1 MLYCAKY
8 EEAINLEYQICKI
21 ETTLERIAM
30 NYLTCTIHVKSFFF
44 LSELFIDKVV
54 SHMKIELKQEC
65 DYIREAECS
74 RVMRNFLKP
83 YPNYY
88 VPKVIDELSGTQIIT
103 SEFISGLT
111 IDKCVDLDQE
121 TRNQIVTNFL
131 VLLLKEL
138 FEFRYMQTDPNWA
151 NFLYNTDTKQVRLNV
166 IFFGPPYDIYF
177 LVRVP
182 LYFFMNFS
190 FTGS

>member
-1 MLYCAKY
+1 MLYFAKY

-74 RVMRNFLKP
+74 RVMRSFLKP

-166 IFFGPPYDIYF
+166 IF
-177 LVRVP
+177 LWA
-182 LYFFMNFS
+182 S
-190 FTGS
+190 S

>member
-1 MLYCAKY
+1 MAVH
-8 EEAINLEYQICKI
+8 LEYQICKI
-21 ETTLERIAM
+21 EAFGNGCDE
-30 NYLTCTIHVKSFFF
+30 LTCTLLLIFF
-44 LSELFIDKVV
+44 LPELFIDKVV

-131 VLLLKEL
+131 VLLLTEL

-151 NFLYNTDTKQVRLNV
+151 NFLYNTDTKQGRLNV
-166 IFFGPPYDIYF
+166 IFFVWGPPYDRLF
-177 LVRVP
+177 
-182 LYFFMNFS
+182 NFS
-190 FTGS
+190 

>member
-1 MLYCAKY
+1 MYS
-8 EEAINLEYQICKI
+8 
-21 ETTLERIAM
+21 TFD
-30 NYLTCTIHVKSFFF
+30 FFF
-44 LSELFIDKVV
+44 LPELFIDKVV

-131 VLLLKEL
+131 VLLLTEL

-151 NFLYNTDTKQVRLNV
+151 NFLYNTDTKQVRRGPAVFFYEFFIHRILGMTLPKKKHLQDPKSSPVISTDFVVGLNIE
-166 IFFGPPYDIYF
+166 IFH
-177 LVRVP
+177 
-182 LYFFMNFS
+182 
-190 FTGS
+190 T

>member
-1 MLYCAKY
+1 
-8 EEAINLEYQICKI
+8 
-21 ETTLERIAM
+21 
-30 NYLTCTIHVKSFFF
+30 
-44 LSELFIDKVV
+44 
-54 SHMKIELKQEC
+54 MKIELKQEC

-166 IFFGPPYDIYF
+166 IFLWASLWYLLFSKGPALFFYEFYIQWILGGTLPKKKTLLGTKKHPRYF
-177 LVRVP
+177 NRHHSWP
-182 LYFFMNFS
+182 
-190 FTGS
+190 